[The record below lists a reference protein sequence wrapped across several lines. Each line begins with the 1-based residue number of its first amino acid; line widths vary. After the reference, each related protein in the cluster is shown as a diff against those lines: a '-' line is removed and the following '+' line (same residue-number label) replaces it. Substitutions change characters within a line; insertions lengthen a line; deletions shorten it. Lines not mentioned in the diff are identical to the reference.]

1 MNNVKANYSDKNYIN
16 LSLDKESIL
25 SSSAILNYYHKHLV
39 LSIDWLLRSIKE
51 SGGSSAYFSILGW
64 SNPYP
69 ETTGYI
75 IPTLL
80 NYSRKLN
87 DPSDLISKAESLGKW
102 LLSIQNSHGFWNGG
116 KYGTSNKQNPSVF
129 NTAQILKGMAALYL
143 ETGDSKWI
151 DAGYR
156 GAKWLSDNLN
166 SKGLWE
172 IGNYKPGFNPSYY
185 TQVAWPMLEIWN
197 LTNDDKLKTSATKV
211 LDRIILLRQNN
222 GVIKGWGFDDDKPA
236 FTHTIAYTI
245 RSFQESARI
254 LNQYE
259 KYEKPTRK
267 ALDHF
272 IKSSELNN
280 GRIPGAYY
288 TDLKP
293 VKNYSCLTGNVQLAI
308 CFLNYYLQTSDLR
321 IVNAAAKAID
331 YVCSKQC
338 DEHFIKGLKGAVAG
352 SSPIYGKYMILRYP
366 NWAVKYL
373 ADALM
378 KIISILKKEGL

>member
-1 MNNVKANYSDKNYIN
+1 MNNVKVNNSNRNYIN
-16 LSLDKESIL
+16 QSLNKVS
-25 SSSAILNYYHKHLV
+25 SSSAILNYYQKHLE
-39 LSIDWLLRSIKE
+39 LSIDWLLRSIKN
-51 SGGSSAYFSILGW
+51 SGGSSAYFSLVGW
-64 SNPYP
+64 SKPYP

-80 NYSRKLN
+80 NYSRRLD
-87 DPSDLISKAESLGKW
+87 DPGDIISKAESLGKW
-102 LLSIQNSHGFWNGG
+102 LLSIQNSQGFWNGG
-116 KYGTSNKQNPSVF
+116 KHGKGKKENPSVF

-151 DAGYR
+151 DSGYR

-172 IGNYKPGFNPSYY
+172 VGNYRPGFNPSYY

-197 LTNDDKLKTSATKV
+197 LTNDDKLKTSAARV
-211 LDRIILLRQNN
+211 LDRIIQLIQDN

-254 LNQYE
+254 LNQYD
-259 KYEKPTRK
+259 KYEKPSRK
-267 ALDHF
+267 VLDHF

-280 GRIPGAYY
+280 GYIPGAYY
-288 TDLKP
+288 NDLKP
-293 VKNYSCLTGNVQLAI
+293 VKYYSCLTGNVQLAI
-308 CFLNYYLQTSDLR
+308 CFLNYYLQTNDLR

-331 YVCSKQC
+331 YVCSKQS
-338 DEHFIKGLKGAVAG
+338 DEHFIKGFKGAVSG

-378 KIISILKKEGL
+378 KIISVLKKEGL